1 MVVWPIYPWY
11 SDPSI
16 HGILTSLSIVFW
28 PPYSWC
34 IVPVRRLFWPIY
46 PWYFDPFTNGILT
59 PLSMVFLAPYPL
71 YFDPLPISW
80 LYIQGIKI
88 PWWFNLPYMGEGQFS
103 ERGSIYHGW
112 KLSPGSKY
120 DGSKITICHRQR
132 WQGVNWALM
141 KEHSIA
147 QCSDNL
153 TFWNTSYDKG
163 DHLTVHKSF
172 ISSLNILFSKEHDD
186 LYCVYWITKLHT
198 NPYRENNTI
207 GASTFST

>member
-1 MVVWPIYPWY
+1 MVVWPIYSWY
-11 SDPSI
+11 FDPSI

-28 PPYSWC
+28 PPYPWC
-34 IVPVRRLFWPIY
+34 IDPVRRLFWPIY
-46 PWYFDPFTNGILT
+46 PWY
-59 PLSMVFLAPYPL
+59 
-71 YFDPLPISW
+71 ISW
-80 LYIQGIKI
+80 LYIQGVKI

-103 ERGSIYHGW
+103 EKVSIYHGW

-132 WQGVNWALM
+132 WQWVNWALM
-141 KEHSIA
+141 KDHSIA

-198 NPYRENNTI
+198 NRENNTI